1 MADENEVHLPLRRAE
16 SAAGFTLFV
25 QLAAGGVALLPAYL
39 SHSAAAAA
47 EAWHL
52 LAGSVVWLVVLV
64 HQRLRRLAAEEAL
77 EAESLAKADPS
88 RPQARLFDAE
98 GTDLLNARNRL
109 AQFEKVFLPIASG
122 LIAVLLGVLS
132 YFLLKKVALATSVEP
147 VTDSLRNL
155 FVFAGIAFVSFLLA
169 KYSAGLATQRP
180 WRPVRPGANYL
191 MSCALGSLLV
201 AVGFGFSFFEL
212 PVVERVLAWAI
223 PVLLAV
229 MSAETLLHLVMGVYR
244 PRVAGQE
251 PRAAHDSRLL
261 GMLTTSRGLL
271 RTTADTLD
279 YQFGFKV
286 SETWFYRFMERAL
299 GPLILFQAA
308 ALSVLT
314 CFVVIDTGE
323 QAVVE
328 RFGRPVEGRKTLGPG
343 LHMKWPWPIDIV
355 QRHPTERV
363 EMLQIGEQLQEDVPG
378 FLWTK
383 THAKAPF
390 MVLAANE
397 KTPTPSGA
405 KPEGTAKGE
414 GQVPGVSTITGTVY
428 VFYHV
433 SDLYS
438 YLYNH
443 GDPRRTLEAL
453 CYRELCLYAGSTDFL
468 QFLGFRRAEAVATL
482 RKRIQASADAEKL
495 GVQLVDVTLQGLH
508 PPVQVADAFEAVVG
522 ALEEREARVWAAR
535 AYESTVVPEAE
546 AEAEVR
552 RAEARIYATARTH
565 IAPATEKQFLMQK
578 EAHDVAPSV
587 FRHRKLVS
595 ALEEA
600 LAEARKIV
608 KPVWADVSEV
618 LNVDLEE
625 KLLPGFG
632 SLIETTEE

>member
-1 MADENEVHLPLRRAE
+1 M
-16 SAAGFTLFV
+16 
-25 QLAAGGVALLPAYL
+25 ALLPAYL

-88 RPQARLFDAE
+88 RPEARLFDAE

-109 AQFEKVFLPIASG
+109 AQFEKVFLPISSG

-132 YFLLKKVALATSVEP
+132 YFLLKKVALATSVAP

-223 PVLLAV
+223 PVLLAG
-229 MSAETLLHLVMGVYR
+229 MSAETVLHLVMGIYR
-244 PRVAGQE
+244 PRLAGQE

-308 ALSVLT
+308 ALCVLT

-343 LHMKWPWPIDIV
+343 FHMKWPWPIDTV
-355 QRHPTERV
+355 RRHPAERV
-363 EMLQIGEQLQEDVPG
+363 EMLQIGEQLDEDAPG

-397 KTPTPSGA
+397 NSPTPSVSPA
-405 KPEGTAKGE
+405 E
-414 GQVPGVSTITGTVY
+414 GQVKAEALPGVSTITGTVY
-428 VFYHV
+428 VFFHV
-433 SDLYS
+433 DDLYS

-443 GDPRRTLEAL
+443 RDPRRTLEAL
-453 CYRELCLYAGSTDFL
+453 CYRELCRYAGSTDFL
-468 QFLGFRRAEAVATL
+468 QFLGYRRAEAVATL
-482 RKRIQASADAEKL
+482 KERIQASADAAKL
-495 GVQLVDVTLQGLH
+495 GVRLVDVTLQGLH
-508 PPVQVADAFEAVVG
+508 PPVGVAGAFETVVG
-522 ALEEREARVWAAR
+522 ALEEREAKVWAAR
-535 AYESTVVPEAE
+535 AYESTVVPEA
-546 AEAEVR
+546 AAGAAVL
-552 RAEARIYATARTH
+552 RAEARIYAAARTH

-587 FRHRKLVS
+587 FRHRNLMS

-600 LAEARKIV
+600 LVGARKIV

-618 LNVDLEE
+618 LNIDLEE

-632 SLIETTEE
+632 SLIETSEE